1 MYYGINEP
9 KYYQKNLNENI
20 NSNNIQ
26 NNNILNSK
34 NINENNNNNF
44 DFNNKYQFQGF
55 LSNSMINQRNKIEPL
70 ISHNS
75 QLLSSFPNNI
85 QYQFDI
91 QNKTLEA
98 KNNLINDYYYKYS
111 PNNNNY
117 NSNKDQNN
125 SNKLFISDATTTNQ
139 INNINKSDQILS
151 SNIMT
156 SPKNKNISLNS
167 QISQEIDRQKLKFDE
182 MVEKAKNLNNSE
194 NFEFDLKKYLPKES
208 IFENSKA
215 LRKYKD
221 LIKPSNSNRYNNYFS
236 SRNNFGKN
244 IQNKDKY
251 DDIKDNTL
259 SEIPIKNDNIFEDEL
274 SKSEL
279 DFNIQSPCKD
289 NNNNID
295 KDNDKNH
302 LKQNNQDNLKQ
313 NLLENLKDNKINTKN
328 NKINN
333 KAGNNLNNIINNS
346 PNNSDICFR
355 NDLNNNDEHINSN
368 VKDENN
374 NKDYDYKSQIPFY
387 PIYYEKINYK
397 YNDDNTNNKDEYNEN
412 NFNEI
417 EKTNIDLD
425 KSNKNINH
433 INNYSWHCLDFFDD
447 NQEKIYLEFFN
458 NDKI

>member
-1 MYYGINEP
+1 MG
-9 KYYQKNLNENI
+9 
-20 NSNNIQ
+20 
-26 NNNILNSK
+26 
-34 NINENNNNNF
+34 
-44 DFNNKYQFQGF
+44 
-55 LSNSMINQRNKIEPL
+55 
-70 ISHNS
+70 
-75 QLLSSFPNNI
+75 
-85 QYQFDI
+85 
-91 QNKTLEA
+91 
-98 KNNLINDYYYKYS
+98 
-111 PNNNNY
+111 
-117 NSNKDQNN
+117 
-125 SNKLFISDATTTNQ
+125 KLRRMKRS
-139 INNINKSDQILS
+139 
-151 SNIMT
+151 
-156 SPKNKNISLNS
+156 
-167 QISQEIDRQKLKFDE
+167 
-182 MVEKAKNLNNSE
+182 V
-194 NFEFDLKKYLPKES
+194 
-208 IFENSKA
+208 
-215 LRKYKD
+215 
-221 LIKPSNSNRYNNYFS
+221 IK
-236 SRNNFGKN
+236 G
-244 IQNKDKY
+244 
-251 DDIKDNTL
+251 NTL
-259 SEIPIKNDNIFEDEL
+259 SEIPIKNENIFEDEL

-279 DFNIQSPCKD
+279 DFNLQSPCKE

-447 NQEKIYLEFFN
+447 NLENIYLEFFN